1 MTSRYIAIGE
11 VLAGRFRIDRE
22 LGAGGMG
29 VVYAAW
35 HLELDHPV
43 AIKVVTAPL
52 GDLEVVATRF
62 RREVRAAAKIRSEH
76 VARVLD
82 FGTLETGLPYM
93 VLELL
98 TGNDLDHELVLRA
111 SLPVSE
117 AVEYIL
123 QAIEAI
129 AEAHAA
135 GIVHRD
141 LKPANLFLAERADKT
156 RIIKVLDFGI
166 SKSLLGDS
174 APSQV
179 SLTQTGMMM
188 GSPLYMS
195 PEQMQSARDADV
207 RSDIWALG
215 VVLYQLLSGRTPFLG
230 STILELFASIFNGFP
245 PPLTSICD
253 SVPAGLERV
262 VQKCLACKRED
273 RFQNVGELAIALMEF
288 APQHAHVH
296 CERAVRVL
304 NPTGTFPSA
313 NSNIRSSNSGL
324 SGSSSNPE
332 KPNANAQSS
341 NLLFKSVTPVSHPA
355 LPFGSMPVI
364 PETRVAWNSKTQ
376 GERRERTR
384 KGFIWGGVGATV
396 ILLLGVAAWSSFFR
410 TNDGT
415 QSERGLTTSVAQETT
430 PLSVVTTASSQNH
443 ELSAVTSVIEPTV
456 QLAPPVVAPN
466 TTAASSISV
475 PVNTSSVGRSHNYGK
490 KPVMA
495 SPVTTN
501 TSPINGTRASENSNL
516 PDYGGRR

>member
-1 MTSRYIAIGE
+1 
-11 VLAGRFRIDRE
+11 VF
-22 LGAGGMG
+22 
-29 VVYAAW
+29 AAW

-98 TGNDLDHELVLRA
+98 TGNDLDHELVLRS
-111 SLPVSE
+111 SLPVPE

-179 SLTQTGMMM
+179 SLTQTGTMM

-215 VVLYQLLSGRTPFLG
+215 VVLYQLLSGRTPFFG
-230 STILELFASIFNGFP
+230 ATILELFASIFNGFP
-245 PPLTSICD
+245 PPLTNICD
-253 SVPAGLERV
+253 SVPASLDLV
-262 VQKCLACKRED
+262 VQKCLACKREE
-273 RFQNVGELAIALMEF
+273 RYQNVGELAIALMEF
-288 APQHAHVH
+288 APHHAHVH

-304 NPTGTFPSA
+304 NPTGSFPSA
-313 NSNIRSSNSGL
+313 NSKMRSSISDLSSSSSNSG
-324 SGSSSNPE
+324 
-332 KPNANAQSS
+332 KPNTNAPAS

-364 PETRVAWNSKTQ
+364 PETRVAWNAKTQ
-376 GERRERTR
+376 GERRERSR
-384 KGFIWGGVGATV
+384 KGFIWGGIGATV
-396 ILLLGVAAWSSFFR
+396 VLILSAFALTRFFQ
-410 TNDGT
+410 TNDGAPNARALAT
-415 QSERGLTTSVAQETT
+415 SIEQEKAPLSVATTEASQNQVLPDTTSV
-430 PLSVVTTASSQNH
+430 V
-443 ELSAVTSVIEPTV
+443 EPTV
-456 QLAPPVVAPN
+456 QLAPPAVASS
-466 TTAASSISV
+466 TTAPSVVSV
-475 PVNTSSVGRSHNYGK
+475 PVSKSSGWSVHGSGK
-490 KPVMA
+490 KPV
-495 SPVTTN
+495 T
-501 TSPINGTRASENSNL
+501 TSPATTKTPPGSGSRASDNSII